1 MRSTPEQHHPRGDRA
16 ELLIALG
23 LAAGPVVALGF
34 TRFAYALLLPAMR
47 HELSWNFAAAGGMNT
62 ANALGYIAGCLS
74 ATWWVRRFGSR
85 AVFNATI
92 AVGALMLLLSA
103 TTGNYV
109 VLATLRTIGG
119 LATAI
124 TFVIG
129 SALAT
134 RVHAGGNSGR
144 SALLVAV
151 YMTGV
156 GIGIAASGIVV
167 PIALELGD
175 SGGWK
180 LGWLVMGILSVIAL
194 IPAMYAVRRVPEQTA
209 PPAGSGRLGLTA
221 LVPTFVWYLLF
232 GAGYV
237 AYMTFIVA
245 LLASQGLS
253 NGSEAVFFVI
263 LGIASAVG
271 TLVWAPVVGRLPHG
285 WGPALASVVVLIGVL
300 PVLLWPGLAGAI
312 VSAIIFGSSFMAGPT
327 AATVI
332 ARRSLPAHGW
342 TLGIALLTT
351 SFSAGQAIGP
361 LAAGLLSDTAGG
373 IVLGLW
379 LSVALLAVAALVA
392 LRQHDRLVITAA
404 APAIGDQPPARE
416 PAPRSMHEEP
426 RSTA

>member
-1 MRSTPEQHHPRGDRA
+1 MTSVNAPEVHVRTARA
-16 ELLIALG
+16 EVLIALG

-47 HELSWNFAAAGGMNT
+47 HELSWNFAAAGGINT

-74 ATWWVRRFGSR
+74 ATWWAHRFGSR
-85 AVFNATI
+85 AVFITTI
-92 AVGALMLLLSA
+92 AVGASMLLLSA
-103 TTGNYV
+103 TTGDYT

-119 LATAI
+119 FATAI

-134 RVHAGGNSGR
+134 RVHTGADPRR

-151 YMTGV
+151 YMSGV
-156 GIGIAASGIVV
+156 GIGIAVSGILV
-167 PIALELGD
+167 PTALELGD

-180 LGWLVMGILSVIAL
+180 LGWLAMGLLSVIAL
-194 IPAMYAVRRVPEQTA
+194 IPASYAVRQVPEQTTGA
-209 PPAGSGRLGLTA
+209 AGNTRLGLAA
-221 LVPTFVWYLLF
+221 LAPTFVWYVLF
-232 GAGYV
+232 GGYV

-253 NGSEAVFFVI
+253 SSATAIFFII
-263 LGIASAVG
+263 LGIASAIG
-271 TLVWAPVVGRLPHG
+271 TLALWGPIVGRLRRG
-285 WGPALASVVVLIGVL
+285 WGPALVSIAVLIGVL
-300 PVLLWPGLAGAI
+300 PVLLWQGLVAALISG
-312 VSAIIFGSSFMAGPT
+312 IIFGSSFMAGPA

-351 SFSAGQAIGP
+351 AFSIGQAIGP

-373 IVLGLW
+373 ITLGLW
-379 LSVALLAVAALVA
+379 LSVALLAASAPAAL
-392 LRQHDRLVITAA
+392 LQRDRLGTTA
-404 APAIGDQPPARE
+404 
-416 PAPRSMHEEP
+416 
-426 RSTA
+426 TALAVRAGR

>member
-1 MRSTPEQHHPRGDRA
+1 MEFSVDRSQRQGDRT
-16 ELLIALG
+16 ELLVALG

-47 HELSWNFAAAGGMNT
+47 HELSWNYAAAGGMNT
-62 ANALGYIAGCLS
+62 ANALGYIVGCLT
-74 ATWWVRRFGSR
+74 ATWWARRFGSR
-85 AVFNATI
+85 AVFGGTI

-103 TTGNYV
+103 TTGNYT

-134 RVHAGGNSGR
+134 RVHTGGTAQR
-144 SALLVAV
+144 SALLVGV

-156 GIGIAASGIVV
+156 GIGIAASGILV
-167 PIALELGD
+167 PIALRLSD
-175 SGGWK
+175 SAGWK
-180 LGWLVMGILSVIAL
+180 LGWLMMGILSVIAL
-194 IPAMYAVRRVPEQTA
+194 IPAIWAVRRVPEQTA
-209 PPAGSGRLGLTA
+209 PSAGKGQLGFGALT
-221 LVPTFVWYLLF
+221 PTFVWYVLF

-245 LLASQGLS
+245 LLAAQGLS
-253 NGSEAVFFVI
+253 NGAEAVFFVI

-271 TLVWAPVVGRLPHG
+271 TLVWGPVVGRLRRG
-285 WGPALASVVVLIGVL
+285 WGPALVSVIVLIGVL
-300 PVLLWPGLAGAI
+300 PVLMWQGLAAAI

-332 ARRSLPAHGW
+332 ARRGLPAHGW

-351 SFSAGQAIGP
+351 AFSAGQAIGP

-373 IVLGLW
+373 ITLGLW
-379 LSVALLAVAALVA
+379 LSVALLAVSAPVA
-392 LRQHDRLVITAA
+392 LLQRDRAA
-404 APAIGDQPPARE
+404 APAP
-416 PAPRSMHEEP
+416 
-426 RSTA
+426 TATAQA

>member
-1 MRSTPEQHHPRGDRA
+1 MEFSVDRSRGQGDRT
-16 ELLIALG
+16 ELLVALG

-47 HELSWNFAAAGGMNT
+47 HELSWNYAAAGGMNT
-62 ANALGYIAGCLS
+62 ANALGYIVGCLT
-74 ATWWVRRFGSR
+74 ATWWARRFGSR
-85 AVFNATI
+85 AVFGGTI

-103 TTGNYV
+103 TTGNYT

-134 RVHAGGNSGR
+134 RVHTGGTAQR

-156 GIGIAASGIVV
+156 GIGIAASGILV
-167 PIALELGD
+167 PIALRLSD

-194 IPAMYAVRRVPEQTA
+194 IPAVWAVRRVPEQTA
-209 PPAGSGRLGLTA
+209 PPAGIGRLGFGA
-221 LVPTFVWYLLF
+221 LAPTFVWYVLF

-245 LLASQGLS
+245 LLAAQGLS
-253 NGSEAVFFVI
+253 NGAEAVFFVI
-263 LGIASAVG
+263 LGVASAVG
-271 TLVWAPVVGRLPHG
+271 TLAVWGPVMGRLRGG
-285 WGPALASVVVLIGVL
+285 WGPALVSVIVLVGVL
-300 PVLLWPGLAGAI
+300 PVLMWQGLAAAI

-351 SFSAGQAIGP
+351 AFSAGQAIGP

-373 IVLGLW
+373 ITLGLW
-379 LSVALLAVAALVA
+379 LSVALLAVSAPVA
-392 LRQHDRLVITAA
+392 LLQRDRAA
-404 APAIGDQPPARE
+404 APAP
-416 PAPRSMHEEP
+416 
-426 RSTA
+426 TATAQA

>member
-1 MRSTPEQHHPRGDRA
+1 MTSSNTSELQARSGRA
-16 ELLIALG
+16 ELLVALG

-62 ANALGYIAGCLS
+62 ANALGYIVGCLS
-74 ATWWVRRFGSR
+74 ATWWARRFGSR
-85 AVFNATI
+85 AVYGATI
-92 AVGALMLLLSA
+92 AVSALMLLLSA
-103 TTGNYV
+103 TTGDYTL
-109 VLATLRTIGG
+109 LAALRTVGG

-124 TFVIG
+124 TFVLG

-134 RVHAGGNSGR
+134 RVHTGGNPQR

-156 GIGIAASGIVV
+156 GIGIAVSGILV
-167 PIALELGD
+167 PIALRLGG

-194 IPAMYAVRRVPEQTA
+194 VPAMYAVRRVPEQA
-209 PPAGSGRLGLTA
+209 AGPAGNGRLGLSA
-221 LVPTFVWYLLF
+221 LAPTFIWYVLF

-245 LLASQGLS
+245 LLASQGL
-253 NGSEAVFFVI
+253 GSGSVAVFFVI

-271 TLVWAPVVGRLPHG
+271 TLAWGRVMGRLRRG
-285 WGPALASVVVLIGVL
+285 WGPALVSVIVLVGVL
-300 PVLLWPGLAGAI
+300 PVLLWQGFAAAI
-312 VSAIIFGSSFMAGPT
+312 VSAVIFGGSFMAGPT

-351 SFSAGQAIGP
+351 AFSVGQAIGP

-373 IVLGLW
+373 IILGLW
-379 LSVALLAVAALVA
+379 LSVALLAVSALLA
-392 LRQHDRLVITAA
+392 PLQSDHLVTTAT
-404 APAIGDQPPARE
+404 AR
-416 PAPRSMHEEP
+416 A
-426 RSTA
+426 